1 MDISTLKAGDSYIAD
16 SDGHIYT
23 WSGERWNDGGKIS
36 GKDGKSQYMHIAWAN
51 SADGSEGFSLVKR
64 SGTEYSYMGICIN
77 EYENDPPEYDKY
89 TWNLVKGETGAPGA
103 TGPQGP

>member
-1 MDISTLKAGDSYIAD
+1 MDISTLEAGDSYIAD
-16 SDGHIYT
+16 SNGHIYT

-51 SADGSEGFSLVKR
+51 SLNGDDFSLIKL
-64 SGTEYSYMGICIN
+64 SGTEYSYIGICIN
-77 EYENDPPEYDKY
+77 DYENDPEEFDKY